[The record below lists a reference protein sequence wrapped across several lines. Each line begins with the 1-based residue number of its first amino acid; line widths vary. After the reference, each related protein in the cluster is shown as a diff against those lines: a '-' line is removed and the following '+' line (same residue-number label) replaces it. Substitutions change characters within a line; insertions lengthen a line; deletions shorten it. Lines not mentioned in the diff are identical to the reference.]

1 MNESTKLVIKSAHKK
16 AVILNWII
24 CVVMDLALIMNCFQE
39 GVKWWINVFIVVLIQ
54 IPMILATIAYKKNK
68 ENNFTGGLSFLASY
82 MAWVIIFVRSGK
94 VEVYVF
100 VLIIS
105 TIYVVYSEKKFIYI
119 IGGIAVSLEVIKTIW
134 DYNRLD
140 NINLSIYITMIIAS
154 VAFYVVLGIVTNEMS
169 KSINKSIDNLKEVE
183 EARKKQE
190 EVSSEIKKTVK
201 VVSENSSEIDKI
213 VEEISTS
220 SKSIAFAIDEISKG
234 ATTTAEDIQMQ
245 SSHLDKINADIEE
258 SSNACELM
266 ERSSENAYEVIKQ
279 GESILKDLIEESN
292 IVTDNTK
299 EVHSIMKELL
309 EESREIANITGVIS
323 GIANQTNLLALN
335 ASIEAA
341 RAGEAGKGFSVVANE
356 VGLLADQSKE
366 ATKNIDNI
374 VVKLQNKCN
383 KSSEVVEKLTIS
395 NGKQNDL
402 VKKTDSAFNEINKEI
417 IEIMDKNNL
426 VKNSIGEVV
435 KSSDVITGSVTS
447 ISAVSEETMSNSE
460 ETAAMSSEYIVSANH
475 ARKLVGE
482 LVKVIEQLE
491 EINK

>member
-1 MNESTKLVIKSAHKK
+1 MNDSTASIISFGNKKS
-16 AVILNWII
+16 IGISWII
-24 CVVMDLALIMNCFQE
+24 CILMDIFLISNSFQE
-39 GVKWWINVFIVVLIQ
+39 GSRWWVNAIYIILIQ
-54 IPMILATIAYKKNK
+54 IPIILSTIAYKKNDK
-68 ENNFTGGLSFLASY
+68 NYFSAILSFLSSY
-82 MAWVIIFVRSGK
+82 LAWGIIFYRT
-94 VEVYVF
+94 ENIEIYVF
-100 VLIIS
+100 VLVIS
-105 TIYVVYSEKKFIYI
+105 AIYCIYSDKRFVLVLGVMALVLEIAKSIY
-119 IGGIAVSLEVIKTIW
+119 

-140 NINLSIYITMIIAS
+140 NFNLSLYVTMIIAS
-154 VAFYVVLGIVTNEMS
+154 VSFYIIMYIVTNVIDS
-169 KSINKSIDNLKEVE
+169 NISNSIENLRRVE
-183 EARKKQE
+183 EAKQKQDE
-190 EVSSEIKKTVK
+190 ITKEIKKTIK

-220 SKSIAFAIDEISKG
+220 SESVAFAIEEISKG

-245 SSHLDKINADIEE
+245 SSHLDKINSDIEE
-258 SSNACELM
+258 SSKACDLM
-266 ERSSENAYEVIKQ
+266 EKSSENAYKVIKQ
-279 GESILKDLIEESN
+279 GEDILKELIEESN

-299 EVHSIMKELL
+299 EVYGIMKELL
-309 EESREIANITGVIS
+309 EESKEIANITGVIS

-383 KSSEVVEKLTIS
+383 KSSEVVEKLTMS

-417 IEIMDKNNL
+417 IEIMNKNNL

-435 KSSDVITGSVTS
+435 KSSEIITGSITS

-482 LVKVIEQLE
+482 LVKVIERLE
-491 EINK
+491 EISK

>member
-1 MNESTKLVIKSAHKK
+1 MNESTKLVIKFAHQK
-16 AVILNWII
+16 AMLLNW
-24 CVVMDLALIMNCFQE
+24 VVCAIMDLALISNCFKP
-39 GVKWWINVFIVVLIQ
+39 GVKWWVNLAIVAAIQ
-54 IPMILATIAYKKNK
+54 IPMILSIVAYKKNEK
-68 ENNFTGGLSFLASY
+68 NNYTGFLSFLSSY
-82 MAWVIIFVRSGK
+82 IAWIAIFFRTEK

-100 VLIIS
+100 IFVIS
-105 TIYVVYSEKKFIYI
+105 AIYSIYSEKKIIYI
-119 IGGIAVSLEVIKTIW
+119 SGGMAISLEVLKTLY
-134 DYNRLD
+134 DYNRLE
-140 NINLSIYITMIIAS
+140 NFNTAVYATMLIAS
-154 VAFYVVLGIVTNEMS
+154 VAFYVVMAIVTDVISVNINR
-169 KSINKSIDNLKEVE
+169 SIQNLKQVE
-183 EARKKQE
+183 EAKQKQDE
-190 EVSSEIKKTVK
+190 ISSEIKKTIK

-220 SKSIAFAIDEISKG
+220 SKSIAFAINEISKG

-258 SSNACELM
+258 SSNACDLM
-266 ERSSENAYEVIKQ
+266 EKSSGNAYDVIKQ
-279 GESILKDLIEESN
+279 GESILKELIEESN

-435 KSSDVITGSVTS
+435 KSSDVITGSITS

-491 EINK
+491 EISE

>member
-1 MNESTKLVIKSAHKK
+1 
-16 AVILNWII
+16 
-24 CVVMDLALIMNCFQE
+24 
-39 GVKWWINVFIVVLIQ
+39 
-54 IPMILATIAYKKNK
+54 
-68 ENNFTGGLSFLASY
+68 
-82 MAWVIIFVRSGK
+82 
-94 VEVYVF
+94 
-100 VLIIS
+100 
-105 TIYVVYSEKKFIYI
+105 
-119 IGGIAVSLEVIKTIW
+119 
-134 DYNRLD
+134 
-140 NINLSIYITMIIAS
+140 
-154 VAFYVVLGIVTNEMS
+154 
-169 KSINKSIDNLKEVE
+169 
-183 EARKKQE
+183 
-190 EVSSEIKKTVK
+190 
-201 VVSENSSEIDKI
+201 
-213 VEEISTS
+213 
-220 SKSIAFAIDEISKG
+220 
-234 ATTTAEDIQMQ
+234 MQ

-279 GESILKDLIEESN
+279 GESILKELIEESN

-374 VVKLQNKCN
+374 VVNLQNKCN

-435 KSSDVITGSVTS
+435 K
-447 ISAVSEETMSNSE
+447 
-460 ETAAMSSEYIVSANH
+460 
-475 ARKLVGE
+475 
-482 LVKVIEQLE
+482 
-491 EINK
+491 

>member
-82 MAWVIIFVRSGK
+82 MAWVIIFVRTGK

-169 KSINKSIDNLKEVE
+169 KTINKSIDNLKEVE

-220 SKSIAFAIDEISKG
+220 EISKG

-245 SSHLDKINADIEE
+245 SSHLDKINEDIEE

-279 GESILKDLIEESN
+279 GESILKELIEESN

-383 KSSEVVEKLTIS
+383 KSSELVEKLTIS